1 MIKLILIE
9 LRKLLNKRSIFV
21 VMVIILLFNLLNNIL
36 FYTDYDSDGNYK
48 YLEVENIEEEK
59 KILGILGYYILF
71 DDAQITTIATLKEA
85 RGRGIAT
92 KLMEYLIDD
101 CNKKQ
106 CSVLS
111 LEVRESNLKAQN
123 LYRKFDFI
131 EMNVRKGY
139 YEDGEDALFMMKAL
153 GGNYE

>member
-1 MIKLILIE
+1 MIREMILDDLDQVMIIE
-9 LRKLLNKRSIFV
+9 KEAFDEHWKRKDFEYEINENPFSNMV
-21 VMVIILLFNLLNNIL
+21 V
-36 FYTDYDSDGNYK
+36 Y
-48 YLEVENIEEEK
+48 EK
-59 KILGILGYYILF
+59 DNKILGILGYYILF

-85 RGRGIAT
+85 RGQHIAT
-92 KLMEYLIDD
+92 ELMEYLIND
-101 CNKKQ
+101 CNEKH

-111 LEVRESNLKAQN
+111 LEVRKSNYKAQN
-123 LYRKFDFI
+123 LYKKFEFI

>member
-1 MIKLILIE
+1 MIREMTINDLDQVMIIE
-9 LRKLLNKRSIFV
+9 KESFNEHWKRKDFEYEINENAFSNMV
-21 VMVIILLFNLLNNIL
+21 V
-36 FYTDYDSDGNYK
+36 YEK
-48 YLEVENIEEEK
+48 EN

-85 RGRGIAT
+85 RGQGVAT
-92 KLMEYLIDD
+92 ELMEYLIED

-111 LEVRESNLKAQN
+111 LEVRKSNFKAQN
-123 LYRKFDFI
+123 LYKKFEFI
-131 EMNVRKGY
+131 EMNIRKGY

>member
-1 MIKLILIE
+1 MIREMTINDLDQVMLIE
-9 LRKLLNKRSIFV
+9 KESFNEHWKRKDFEYEINENAFSNMV
-21 VMVIILLFNLLNNIL
+21 V
-36 FYTDYDSDGNYK
+36 Y
-48 YLEVENIEEEK
+48 EEEK

>member
-1 MIKLILIE
+1 MIREMTIDDLDQVMIIE
-9 LRKLLNKRSIFV
+9 KESFNEHWKRKDFEYEISENAFSNMV
-21 VMVIILLFNLLNNIL
+21 V
-36 FYTDYDSDGNYK
+36 YEK
-48 YLEVENIEEEK
+48 EN

-85 RGRGIAT
+85 RGQGIAT
-92 KLMEYLIDD
+92 ELLEFLIED

-111 LEVRESNLKAQN
+111 LEVRKSNSKAQN
-123 LYRKFDFI
+123 LYKKFEFI
-131 EMNVRKGY
+131 EMNIRKGY

>member
-1 MIKLILIE
+1 MIRKMILNDLDQVMIIE
-9 LRKLLNKRSIFV
+9 KESFNEHWKRKDFEYEINENPYSNMV
-21 VMVIILLFNLLNNIL
+21 V
-36 FYTDYDSDGNYK
+36 Y
-48 YLEVENIEEEK
+48 EK
-59 KILGILGYYILF
+59 DNKILGILGYYILF

-85 RGRGIAT
+85 RGQHIAT
-92 KLMEYLIDD
+92 ELMEYLIQD
-101 CNKKQ
+101 CNEKQ

-111 LEVRESNLKAQN
+111 LEVRKSNYKAQN
-123 LYRKFDFI
+123 LYKKFEFI

>member
-1 MIKLILIE
+1 MIREMTIDDLNQVMIIE
-9 LRKLLNKRSIFV
+9 KESFNEHWKRKDFEYEIN
-21 VMVIILLFNLLNNIL
+21 
-36 FYTDYDSDGNYK
+36 
-48 YLEVENIEEEK
+48 ENIYSNMVVYEK
-59 KILGILGYYILF
+59 ENKILGILGYYILF

-85 RGRGIAT
+85 RGQGIAT

-111 LEVRESNLKAQN
+111 LEVRKSNFKAQS
-123 LYRKFDFI
+123 LYKKFEFI
-131 EMNVRKGY
+131 EMNIRKGY

>member
-1 MIKLILIE
+1 MIREMTIDDLDQVMIIE
-9 LRKLLNKRSIFV
+9 KESFNEHWKRKDFEYEINENAFSNMV
-21 VMVIILLFNLLNNIL
+21 V
-36 FYTDYDSDGNYK
+36 YEK
-48 YLEVENIEEEK
+48 EN

-85 RGRGIAT
+85 RGQGIAT
-92 KLMEYLIDD
+92 ELMEYLIED

-111 LEVRESNLKAQN
+111 LEVRKSNSKAQN
-123 LYRKFDFI
+123 LYKKFEFI
-131 EMNVRKGY
+131 EMNIRKGY

>member
-1 MIKLILIE
+1 MIREMTIDDLDQVMIIE
-9 LRKLLNKRSIFV
+9 KESFNEHWKRKDFEYEISENAFSNMV
-21 VMVIILLFNLLNNIL
+21 V
-36 FYTDYDSDGNYK
+36 YEK
-48 YLEVENIEEEK
+48 EN

-71 DDAQITTIATLKEA
+71 DDAQITTIATLKDA
-85 RGRGIAT
+85 RGQGIAT
-92 KLMEYLIDD
+92 ELMEYLIED

-111 LEVRESNLKAQN
+111 LEVRKSNSKAQN
-123 LYRKFDFI
+123 LYKKFEFI
-131 EMNVRKGY
+131 EMNIRKGY

>member
-1 MIKLILIE
+1 MIREMTIDDLDQVMIIE
-9 LRKLLNKRSIFV
+9 KESFNEHWKRKDFEYEISENAFSNMV
-21 VMVIILLFNLLNNIL
+21 V
-36 FYTDYDSDGNYK
+36 YEK
-48 YLEVENIEEEK
+48 EN

-85 RGRGIAT
+85 RGQGIAT
-92 KLMEYLIDD
+92 ELMEYLIED

-111 LEVRESNLKAQN
+111 LEVRKSNSKAQN
-123 LYRKFDFI
+123 LYKKFEFI
-131 EMNVRKGY
+131 EMNIRKGY

>member
-1 MIKLILIE
+1 MIREMTIDDLDQVMIIE
-9 LRKLLNKRSIFV
+9 KESFNEHWKRKDFEYEISENAFSN
-21 VMVIILLFNLLNNIL
+21 M
-36 FYTDYDSDGNYK
+36 
-48 YLEVENIEEEK
+48 LEYEKEN

-85 RGRGIAT
+85 RGQGIAT
-92 KLMEYLIDD
+92 ELMEYLIED

-111 LEVRESNLKAQN
+111 LEVRKSNSKAQN
-123 LYRKFDFI
+123 LYKKFEFI
-131 EMNVRKGY
+131 EMNIRKGY